1 MEFPNV
7 KVHKF
12 IIPLSTVILQCSP
25 LQRLKLAQ
33 LRQSTNS
40 ILKFSTQCLI
50 IKVPGGSLV
59 GELSFET
66 FVYTLTLPA
75 DAASN
80 TVCSTTTVLV
90 VFWRFFGG
98 GKGGIV

>member
-7 KVHKF
+7 KVHKL
-12 IIPLSTVILQCSP
+12 IIPLSTVILQRSP

-50 IKVPGGSLV
+50 IKVPGDSPF

-66 FVYTLTLPA
+66 FVHTLTLPD

-98 GKGGIV
+98 GKGGVI